1 MLIIKA
7 MCTMCS
13 AHASGELFFFVGLYY
28 ATIPPHTMRGD
39 ITFHGEDRTTR
50 AQDRLTLRQY
60 GIVAI
65 LNTHSQCNAF

>member
-1 MLIIKA
+1 
-7 MCTMCS
+7 MCS

-28 ATIPPHTMRGD
+28 ATIPPHTLRGD